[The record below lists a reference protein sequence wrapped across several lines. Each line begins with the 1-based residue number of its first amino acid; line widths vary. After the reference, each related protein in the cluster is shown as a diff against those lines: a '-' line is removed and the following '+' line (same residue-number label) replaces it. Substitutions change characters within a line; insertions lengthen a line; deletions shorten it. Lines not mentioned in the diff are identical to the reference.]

1 MTAVGKQTTST
12 RAHKPGQ
19 DYAAAL
25 AMLVKGDDPAEVS
38 AITEL
43 PLSVVLTLWDA
54 LDGEASGTM
63 RRFGS
68 VIDPRYRPR
77 SEPLEVRPSRTRAK
91 VHWFTR

>member
-1 MTAVGKQTTST
+1 MTADGTRTTST
-12 RAHKPGQ
+12 EALKPGR

-25 AMLVKGDDPAEVS
+25 AMLAEGHDPIEVCR
-38 AITEL
+38 ITRL
-43 PLSVVLTLWDA
+43 PLRVVLTLWDA

-77 SEPLEVRPSRTRAK
+77 GKADSGPSRTRAML
-91 VHWFTR
+91 HWSS

>member
-1 MTAVGKQTTST
+1 MTAVGRRSVST
-12 RAHKPGQ
+12 EALKPGR

-25 AMLVKGDDPAEVS
+25 AMLAEGDDPVEVHR
-38 AITEL
+38 ITRL
-43 PLSVVLTLWDA
+43 PLRVVLKLWDA

-77 SEPLEVRPSRTRAK
+77 GNGFESEPSLTPAK
-91 VHWFTR
+91 VHWSTR